1 MERVSSSLNQTMF
14 VTLDKGT
21 LKLSTQNAI
30 YSFGN
35 RYDNYGSLLKKLDY
49 TSMDEVLILGLG
61 LGSIPLIMEEVS
73 QKSFH
78 FTFIE
83 KDEEVVYLAS
93 KYTIPYLRSSCL
105 IICSD
110 IGSFLMTDEKQY
122 HFIAMDVFI
131 DDKIP
136 EEFQSIEFLEM
147 LSMSLFP
154 DGMLIY
160 NMLAFNEKD
169 KRKAEQFFQSVFT
182 IVFPQSTVQY
192 IKGNMMFTGIR
203 CV

>member
-1 MERVSSSLNQTMF
+1 MERVSSLLNQTLY

-30 YSFGN
+30 YSFGS
-35 RYDNYGSLLKKLDY
+35 RYDNFGSLLKELDY

-61 LGSIPLIMEEVS
+61 LGSIPVIMEEAS
-73 QKSFH
+73 QNSFH

-93 KYTIPYLRSSCL
+93 KYTIPFLRSSCQ

-110 IGSFLMTDEKQY
+110 IGLFLMTHEQQY

-136 EEFQSIEFLEM
+136 QEFQTAEFLEM
-147 LSMSLFP
+147 LSMSLYP
-154 DGMLIY
+154 KGLLIY
-160 NMLAFNEKD
+160 NMLAFNEED
-169 KRKAEQFFQSVFT
+169 KRKAEQFFHSIFK
-182 IVFPQSTVQY
+182 IVFPESKVQY